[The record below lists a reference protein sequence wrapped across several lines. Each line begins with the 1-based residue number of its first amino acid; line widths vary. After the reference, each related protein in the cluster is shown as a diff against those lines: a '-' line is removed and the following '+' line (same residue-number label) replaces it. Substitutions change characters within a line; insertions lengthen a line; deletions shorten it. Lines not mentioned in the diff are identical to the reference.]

1 MIGYVARRLAHA
13 ALTWLVA
20 VALIFLAMRT
30 LPGNPLLARF
40 GQHPDAAQMEA
51 LSKKYGWDRPV
62 LVQLGEF
69 YWQLF
74 TTGDLGE
81 SIARGGGTTISEDLA
96 TRIPATIELTLA
108 ALALAFPLGVL
119 AGVISARWRGQWP
132 DWLFSSLALIGVSVP
147 IFFLGVVLRE
157 VFTGLPTSQ
166 RLPPL
171 ADATFVPITGLYL
184 IDCLLRGRFDLLPT
198 VIAHLLLPAITLAT
212 VPAASIAKISRGAML
227 EALHADYIRTAGA
240 KGASWWRIVWRH
252 ALPNA
257 AVPIANIAGLQL
269 GLLLTGAVLTETVFD
284 WPGLGRYISDAVV
297 NNRDYT
303 VVQAG
308 AIVIAAIFAILNL
321 LLDLVY
327 MWLDP
332 RIRLHEK

>member
-1 MIGYVARRLAHA
+1 M
-13 ALTWLVA
+13 
-20 VALIFLAMRT
+20 
-30 LPGNPLLARF
+30 
-40 GQHPDAAQMEA
+40 
-51 LSKKYGWDRPV
+51 
-62 LVQLGEF
+62 
-69 YWQLF
+69 
-74 TTGDLGE
+74 
-81 SIARGGGTTISEDLA
+81 
-96 TRIPATIELTLA
+96 
-108 ALALAFPLGVL
+108 
-119 AGVISARWRGQWP
+119 
-132 DWLFSSLALIGVSVP
+132 
-147 IFFLGVVLRE
+147 
-157 VFTGLPTSQ
+157 
-166 RLPPL
+166 
-171 ADATFVPITGLYL
+171 
-184 IDCLLRGRFDLLPT
+184 
-198 VIAHLLLPAITLAT
+198 IAHLLLPDHLGDRTGSFHCQNFA
-212 VPAASIAKISRGAML
+212 GAML

-269 GLLLTGAVLTETVFD
+269 GLLLTRRVLTETVFD